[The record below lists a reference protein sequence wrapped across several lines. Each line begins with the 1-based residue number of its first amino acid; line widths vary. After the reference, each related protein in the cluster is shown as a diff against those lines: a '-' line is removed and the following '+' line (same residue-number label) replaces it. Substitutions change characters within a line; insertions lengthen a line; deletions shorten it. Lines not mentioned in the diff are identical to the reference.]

1 MRYLIC
7 LLCVSGC
14 VVASLPADDGVSAD
28 LACETAKM
36 VVQLRHEI
44 SPTPASTECDN
55 CHGTGKVGDGKITI
69 TCPQC
74 KGTGKR
80 AASVCMNCEEAS

>member
-36 VVQLRHEI
+36 VVQLRQEI
-44 SPTPASTECDN
+44 APTPASDKCERCDGTGSIGDRSSIN
-55 CHGTGKVGDGKITI
+55 MKCPDCDGTGKNPK
-69 TCPQC
+69 
-74 KGTGKR
+74 
-80 AASVCMNCEEAS
+80 SVCANCLSK